1 MSEKPNFADKFR
13 ELNSRDVNAHVE
25 KKQNL
30 NYLSWAYVQQEL
42 TKEDPTYEEKVIEFP
57 YPDSNNENF
66 FVPYLRTNEGY
77 MVCVELTVF
86 GVTKREWLPVL
97 DYRNKPVTIGSATAI
112 FDINKA
118 IKRCMVK
125 CAAKFGLGNYL
136 YLGEEVPS
144 ANDNDI
150 TELEERINQFVTL
163 SQEKGRDATL
173 DKTMRWL
180 DIQNINKVTK
190 KDIAN
195 AHQKLDAGLKKI
207 DKELSLIHI

>member
-1 MSEKPNFADKFR
+1 MSEKLNFADKFR
-13 ELNSRDVNAHVE
+13 ELNSRDVSAHVE

-42 TKEDPTYEEKVIEFP
+42 TKEDPNYSERVIEFP
-57 YPDSNNENF
+57 YPDSTNENF
-66 FVPYLRTNEGY
+66 FVPYLKTNEGY

-97 DYRNKPVTIGSATAI
+97 DYRNKPVAIGSSTAI

-136 YLGEEVPS
+136 YLGEEAPDVS
-144 ANDNDI
+144 D
-150 TELEERINQFVTL
+150 ELKEL
-163 SQEKGRDATL
+163 L
-173 DKTMRWL
+173 DKEAKEFIKIAEQSDKGSQFEGQIKKFKNMNVDTLNKQDIEKTRNLINTWL
-180 DIQNINKVTK
+180 GEIK
-190 KDIAN
+190 
-195 AHQKLDAGLKKI
+195 
-207 DKELSLIHI
+207 

>member
-13 ELNSRDVNAHVE
+13 ELNSRDVSAHVE

-42 TKEDPTYEEKVIEFP
+42 TKEDPNYSERVIEFP
-57 YPDSNNENF
+57 YPDSTNENF
-66 FVPYLRTNEGY
+66 FVPYLKTNEGY

-97 DYRNKPVTIGSATAI
+97 DYRNKPVTVGSSTAI

-118 IKRCMVK
+118 TKRCMVK

-136 YLGEEVPS
+136 YLGEEAPDVS
-144 ANDNDI
+144 D
-150 TELEERINQFVTL
+150 ELKEL
-163 SQEKGRDATL
+163 L
-173 DKTMRWL
+173 DKEAKEFIKIAEQSDKGSQFEGQIKKLKNMNVDTLNKQDIEKTRNLINTWL
-180 DIQNINKVTK
+180 GGI
-190 KDIAN
+190 
-195 AHQKLDAGLKKI
+195 
-207 DKELSLIHI
+207 KE

>member
-1 MSEKPNFADKFR
+1 MSEKLNFADKFR
-13 ELNSRDVNAHVE
+13 ELNSRDVSAHVE

-42 TKEDPTYEEKVIEFP
+42 TKEDPNYSERVIEFP
-57 YPDSNNENF
+57 YPDSTNENF
-66 FVPYLRTNEGY
+66 FVPYLKTNEGY

-97 DYRNKPVTIGSATAI
+97 DYRNKPVAIGSSTAI

-136 YLGEEVPS
+136 YLGVEAPDVS
-144 ANDNDI
+144 D
-150 TELEERINQFVTL
+150 ELKEL
-163 SQEKGRDATL
+163 L
-173 DKTMRWL
+173 DKEAKEFIKIAEQSDKGSQFEGQIKKLKNMNVDTLNKQDIEKTRNLINTWL
-180 DIQNINKVTK
+180 GEIK
-190 KDIAN
+190 
-195 AHQKLDAGLKKI
+195 
-207 DKELSLIHI
+207 

>member
-1 MSEKPNFADKFR
+1 MSEKLNFADKFR
-13 ELNSRDVNAHVE
+13 ELNSRDVSAHVE

-42 TKEDPTYEEKVIEFP
+42 TKEDPNYSERVIEFP
-57 YPDSNNENF
+57 YPDSVNENF
-66 FVPYLRTNEGY
+66 FVPYLKTNEGY

-97 DYRNKPVTIGSATAI
+97 DYRNKPVAIGSSTAI

-144 ANDNDI
+144 ASDNDI

-180 DIQNINKVTK
+180 GIQNINKVTK
-190 KDIAN
+190 KDIAV
-195 AHQKLDAGLKKI
+195 AHQKLDAGLKQL
-207 DKELSLIHI
+207 DKENGND

>member
-1 MSEKPNFADKFR
+1 MTSFIEKFN
-13 ELNSRDVNAHVE
+13 ELNSRNVNEHVE
-25 KKQNL
+25 QKNGL
-30 NYLSWAYVQQEL
+30 NYLSWAFVQQEL
-42 TKEDPTYEEKVIEFP
+42 TKEDPNYTEKVIEFP
-57 YPDSNNENF
+57 YPDSTDENF
-66 FVPYLRTNEGY
+66 FVPYLKTNEGY

-97 DYRNKPVTIGSATAI
+97 DYRNKPVAIGSSTAI

-136 YLGEEVPS
+136 YLGEDAPDAS
-144 ANDNDI
+144 DNDR
-150 TELEERINQFVTL
+150 TELEDKINQFVSI

-180 DIQNINKVTK
+180 GISDMNKVSQK
-190 KDIAN
+190 EIAQ
-195 AHQKLDAGLKKI
+195 AHAKLDAGLKQL
-207 DKELSLIHI
+207 DKDDE

>member
-42 TKEDPTYEEKVIEFP
+42 TKEDSTYEEKVIEFP

-66 FVPYLRTNEGY
+66 FVPYLKTNEGY

-118 IKRCMVK
+118 TKRCMVK

-144 ANDNDI
+144 VNDNDI

-180 DIQNINKVTK
+180 GIQNINKVTK

-195 AHQKLDAGLKKI
+195 AHQKLDAGLKQL
-207 DKELSLIHI
+207 DKENSND

>member
-1 MSEKPNFADKFR
+1 MVNFSDKFR
-13 ELNSRDVNAHVE
+13 ELNSRDVSAHVE

-42 TKEDPTYEEKVIEFP
+42 TKEDPNYSERVIEFP
-57 YPDSNNENF
+57 YPDSTNENF
-66 FVPYLRTNEGY
+66 FVPYLKTNEGY

-97 DYRNKPVTIGSATAI
+97 DYRNKPVAIGSSTAI

-144 ANDNDI
+144 ASDNDI

-163 SQEKGRDATL
+163 SQEKGKDATL

-180 DIQNINKVTK
+180 GIQNINKVTK
-190 KDIAN
+190 KDIAV
-195 AHQKLDAGLKKI
+195 AHQKLDAGLKQL
-207 DKELSLIHI
+207 DKENK

>member
-1 MSEKPNFADKFR
+1 MTEKLNFADKFK
-13 ELNSRDVNAHVE
+13 ELNSRDVSAHVE

-42 TKEDPTYEEKVIEFP
+42 TKEDPNYSERVIEFP
-57 YPDSNNENF
+57 YPDSTNENF
-66 FVPYLRTNEGY
+66 FVPYLKTNEGY

-97 DYRNKPVTIGSATAI
+97 DYRNKPVAIGSSTAI

-136 YLGEEVPS
+136 YLGEEAPDVS
-144 ANDNDI
+144 D
-150 TELEERINQFVTL
+150 ELKEL
-163 SQEKGRDATL
+163 L
-173 DKTMRWL
+173 DKEANEFIKIAEESDKGSQFEVQIKKLKNMDVDTLNKQDIKKTRNLINTWL
-180 DIQNINKVTK
+180 GEIK
-190 KDIAN
+190 
-195 AHQKLDAGLKKI
+195 
-207 DKELSLIHI
+207 

>member
-1 MSEKPNFADKFR
+1 MTNFAEKFK
-13 ELNSRDVNAHVE
+13 ELNSRDVSDHVE
-25 KKQNL
+25 KKNGL

-42 TKEDPTYEEKVIEFP
+42 TKEDPNYTEKVIEFP
-57 YPDSNNENF
+57 YPDSTDENF
-66 FVPYLRTNEGY
+66 FVPYLKTNEGY

-97 DYRNKPVTIGSATAI
+97 DYRNKPVAIGSSTAI

-136 YLGEEVPS
+136 YLGEDAPDAS
-144 ANDNDI
+144 DNDR
-150 TELEERINQFVTL
+150 TELEGKINQFVSI

-180 DIQNINKVTK
+180 GISNLNKVSQK
-190 KDIAN
+190 EIAQ
-195 AHQKLDAGLKKI
+195 AHAKLDAGLKQL
-207 DKELSLIHI
+207 DKDDE

>member
-66 FVPYLRTNEGY
+66 FVPYLKTNEGY

-150 TELEERINQFVTL
+150 TELEERINQFVTS

-180 DIQNINKVTK
+180 GIQNINKITK

-195 AHQKLDAGLKKI
+195 AHQKLDAGLKQL
-207 DKELSLIHI
+207 DKENSNVK

>member
-1 MSEKPNFADKFR
+1 MSEKLNFADKFR
-13 ELNSRDVNAHVE
+13 ELNSRDVSAHVE

-57 YPDSNNENF
+57 YPDSTDKNF
-66 FVPYLRTNEGY
+66 FVPYLKMDEGY

-97 DYRNKPVTIGSATAI
+97 NYKNQAIPKGSATS

-136 YLGEEVPS
+136 YLGEEAPDAS
-144 ANDNDI
+144 DNDR

-180 DIQNINKVTK
+180 GIQNINKVSQK
-190 KDIAN
+190 EIAQ
-195 AHQKLDAGLKKI
+195 AHAKLDAGLKQL
-207 DKELSLIHI
+207 DKENDND

>member
-1 MSEKPNFADKFR
+1 MSEKLNFADKFR
-13 ELNSRDVNAHVE
+13 ELNSRDVSAHVE

-42 TKEDPTYEEKVIEFP
+42 TKEDPNYVEKVIEFP
-57 YPDSNNENF
+57 YPDSTNESF
-66 FVPYLRTNEGY
+66 FVPYLKTNEGY

-97 DYRNKPVTIGSATAI
+97 DFRNKPVTVDSSTAI

-118 IKRCMVK
+118 TKRCMVK

-136 YLGEEVPS
+136 YLGEETPS
-144 ANDNDI
+144 PNEKDI

-163 SQEKGRDATL
+163 SKEKGRDATL

-180 DIQNINKVTK
+180 GIQNINNINQ
-190 KDIAN
+190 KDIAA
-195 AHQKLDAGLKKI
+195 AHQKLDGGLKQL
-207 DKELSLIHI
+207 DKENNND

>member
-66 FVPYLRTNEGY
+66 FVPYLKTNEGY

-97 DYRNKPVTIGSATAI
+97 DYRNKPVAIGSSTAI

-150 TELEERINQFVTL
+150 TELEERINQFVTS

-180 DIQNINKVTK
+180 GIQNINKVTK
-190 KDIAN
+190 KDIAV
-195 AHQKLDAGLKKI
+195 AHQKLDAGLKQL
-207 DKELSLIHI
+207 DKENGDD

>member
-1 MSEKPNFADKFR
+1 MSEKPNFSDKFR

-66 FVPYLRTNEGY
+66 FVPYLKTNEGY

-97 DYRNKPVTIGSATAI
+97 DYRNKPVTIGSAIAI

-118 IKRCMVK
+118 TKRCMVK

-144 ANDNDI
+144 VNDNDI

-173 DKTMRWL
+173 EKTMRWL
-180 DIQNINKVTK
+180 GIQNINKVTK

-195 AHQKLDAGLKKI
+195 AHQKLDAGLKQL
-207 DKELSLIHI
+207 DKENSND

>member
-42 TKEDPTYEEKVIEFP
+42 TKENPTYEEKVIEFP

-66 FVPYLRTNEGY
+66 FVPYLKTNEGY

-97 DYRNKPVTIGSATAI
+97 DYRNKPVAIGSSTAI

-180 DIQNINKVTK
+180 GIQNINKVTK

-195 AHQKLDAGLKKI
+195 AHQKLDAGLKQL
-207 DKELSLIHI
+207 DKENSND

>member
-42 TKEDPTYEEKVIEFP
+42 TKEDPNYTEKVIEFP
-57 YPDSNNENF
+57 YPDTSNENL
-66 FVPYLRTNEGY
+66 FVPYLKTEEGY

-97 DYRNKPVTIGSATAI
+97 DFKNKPVPKGSPNAA

-118 IKRCMVK
+118 TKRCMVK

-163 SQEKGRDATL
+163 SQEKGRDATQ

-180 DIQNINKVTK
+180 GIQNINKVTK

-195 AHQKLDAGLKKI
+195 AHQKLDAGLKQL
-207 DKELSLIHI
+207 DKENSND

>member
-66 FVPYLRTNEGY
+66 FVPYLKTNEGY

-150 TELEERINQFVTL
+150 TELEERINQFVTS

-180 DIQNINKVTK
+180 GIQNINKITK

-195 AHQKLDAGLKKI
+195 AHQKLDAGLKQL
-207 DKELSLIHI
+207 DKENSND

>member
-1 MSEKPNFADKFR
+1 MAEQPSFSDKFR
-13 ELNSRDVNAHVE
+13 ELNSRDVSAHVE

-42 TKEDPTYEEKVIEFP
+42 TKEDPNYSERVIEFP
-57 YPDSNNENF
+57 YPDSMNENF
-66 FVPYLRTNEGY
+66 FVPYLKTNEGY

-97 DYRNKPVTIGSATAI
+97 DYRNKPVAIGSSTAI

-118 IKRCMVK
+118 TKRCMVK

-144 ANDNDI
+144 ASDNDV

-180 DIQNINKVTK
+180 GIQNINKVTK
-190 KDIAN
+190 KDIAV
-195 AHQKLDAGLKKI
+195 AHQKLDAGLKQL
-207 DKELSLIHI
+207 DKENGND

>member
-1 MSEKPNFADKFR
+1 MTSFIEKFN
-13 ELNSRDVNAHVE
+13 ELNSRNVNEHVE
-25 KKQNL
+25 QKNGL
-30 NYLSWAYVQQEL
+30 NYLSWAFVQQEL
-42 TKEDPTYEEKVIEFP
+42 TKEDPNYTEKVIEFP
-57 YPDSNNENF
+57 YPDSTDENF
-66 FVPYLRTNEGY
+66 FVPYLKTNEGY

-97 DYRNKPVTIGSATAI
+97 DYRNKPVAIGSSTAI

-136 YLGEEVPS
+136 YLGEDAPDAS
-144 ANDNDI
+144 DNDR
-150 TELEERINQFVTL
+150 TELEGKINQFVSI

-180 DIQNINKVTK
+180 GISDINKVSQK
-190 KDIAN
+190 EIAQ
-195 AHQKLDAGLKKI
+195 AHAKLDAGLKQL
-207 DKELSLIHI
+207 DKDDE

>member
-66 FVPYLRTNEGY
+66 FVPYLKTNEGY

-118 IKRCMVK
+118 TKRCMVK

-144 ANDNDI
+144 VNDNDI

-180 DIQNINKVTK
+180 GIQNINKVTK

-195 AHQKLDAGLKKI
+195 AHQKLDAGLKQL
-207 DKELSLIHI
+207 DKENSIVK

>member
-42 TKEDPTYEEKVIEFP
+42 TKEDPTYEEKVIEFL

-66 FVPYLRTNEGY
+66 FVPYLKTNEGY

-180 DIQNINKVTK
+180 GIQNINKVTK

-195 AHQKLDAGLKKI
+195 AHQKLDAGLKQL
-207 DKELSLIHI
+207 DKENSNVK

>member
-1 MSEKPNFADKFR
+1 MTSFIEKFN
-13 ELNSRDVNAHVE
+13 ELNSRNVNEHVE
-25 KKQNL
+25 QKNGL
-30 NYLSWAYVQQEL
+30 NYLSWAFVQQEL
-42 TKEDPTYEEKVIEFP
+42 TKEDPNYTEKVIEFP
-57 YPDSNNENF
+57 YPDSTDENF
-66 FVPYLRTNEGY
+66 FVPYLKTNEGY

-97 DYRNKPVTIGSATAI
+97 DYRNKPVAIGSSTAI

-136 YLGEEVPS
+136 YLGEDAPDAS
-144 ANDNDI
+144 DNDR
-150 TELEERINQFVTL
+150 TELEGKINQFVSI

-180 DIQNINKVTK
+180 GISDMNKVSQK
-190 KDIAN
+190 EIAQ
-195 AHQKLDAGLKKI
+195 AHAKLDAGLKQL
-207 DKELSLIHI
+207 DKDDENESI

>member
-1 MSEKPNFADKFR
+1 MSEKLNFADKFR
-13 ELNSRDVNAHVE
+13 ELNSRDVSAHVE

-42 TKEDPTYEEKVIEFP
+42 TKEDPNYSERVIEFP
-57 YPDSNNENF
+57 YPDSTNENF
-66 FVPYLRTNEGY
+66 FVPYLKTNEGY

-97 DYRNKPVTIGSATAI
+97 DYRNKPVAIGSSTAI

-136 YLGEEVPS
+136 YLGEEAPDVS
-144 ANDNDI
+144 DELKELLDEEANEFIKIAEESDKRSQFEDQIKKLKNMDVDTLNKQDI
-150 TELEERINQFVTL
+150 
-163 SQEKGRDATL
+163 K
-173 DKTMRWL
+173 KTRNL
-180 DIQNINKVTK
+180 INKWLGEIK
-190 KDIAN
+190 
-195 AHQKLDAGLKKI
+195 
-207 DKELSLIHI
+207 

>member
-66 FVPYLRTNEGY
+66 FVPYLKTNEGY

-118 IKRCMVK
+118 TKRCMVK

-144 ANDNDI
+144 VNDNDI
-150 TELEERINQFVTL
+150 TELEKRINQFVTL

-180 DIQNINKVTK
+180 GIQNINKVTK

-195 AHQKLDAGLKKI
+195 AHQKLDAGLKQL
-207 DKELSLIHI
+207 DKENSND

>member
-1 MSEKPNFADKFR
+1 MAEQPSFSDKFR
-13 ELNSRDVNAHVE
+13 ELNSRDVSAHVE

-42 TKEDPTYEEKVIEFP
+42 TKEDPNYTERVIEFP

-66 FVPYLRTNEGY
+66 FVPYLKTNEGY

-97 DYRNKPVTIGSATAI
+97 DYRNKPVTVGSATAI

-118 IKRCMVK
+118 TKRCMVK

-136 YLGEEVPS
+136 YLGEEAPDVS
-144 ANDNDI
+144 DELKEILVKEANEFIKIAEESNKGSQFEVQIKKLKSMDVNTLNKQDI
-150 TELEERINQFVTL
+150 EKTRNLINT
-163 SQEKGRDATL
+163 
-173 DKTMRWL
+173 WL
-180 DIQNINKVTK
+180 GEIK
-190 KDIAN
+190 
-195 AHQKLDAGLKKI
+195 
-207 DKELSLIHI
+207 

>member
-13 ELNSRDVNAHVE
+13 ELNSRDVSAHVE

-42 TKEDPTYEEKVIEFP
+42 TKEDPTYEEKVVEFP

-66 FVPYLRTNEGY
+66 LVPYLKTNEGY

-118 IKRCMVK
+118 TKRCMVK

-136 YLGEEVPS
+136 YLGEEAPDVS
-144 ANDNDI
+144 D
-150 TELEERINQFVTL
+150 ELKEL
-163 SQEKGRDATL
+163 L
-173 DKTMRWL
+173 DKEANEFIKMAEESDKGSQFEVQIKKLKNMNVDTLNKQDIEKTRNLINTWL
-180 DIQNINKVTK
+180 GEIK
-190 KDIAN
+190 
-195 AHQKLDAGLKKI
+195 
-207 DKELSLIHI
+207 

>member
-42 TKEDPTYEEKVIEFP
+42 TKEDPTYEEKVIEFL

-66 FVPYLRTNEGY
+66 FVPYLKTKEGY

-195 AHQKLDAGLKKI
+195 AHQKLDAGLKKL
-207 DKELSLIHI
+207 DKEYSNVK

>member
-1 MSEKPNFADKFR
+1 MITDKPNFADKFK
-13 ELNSRDVNAHVE
+13 ELNSRDVSAHVE

-42 TKEDPTYEEKVIEFP
+42 TKEDPNYVEKVIEFP
-57 YPDSNNENF
+57 YPDSTNENF
-66 FVPYLRTNEGY
+66 SVPYLKTNEGY

-97 DYRNKPVTIGSATAI
+97 DFRNKPVAVGSSTAI

-118 IKRCMVK
+118 TKRCMVK

-136 YLGEEVPS
+136 YLGEETPS
-144 ANDNDI
+144 PNEKDI

-180 DIQNINKVTK
+180 GIQNINNINQ
-190 KDIAN
+190 KDIAA
-195 AHQKLDAGLKKI
+195 AHQKLDGGLKKL
-207 DKELSLIHI
+207 DKENGND

>member
-66 FVPYLRTNEGY
+66 FVPYLKTNEGY

-97 DYRNKPVTIGSATAI
+97 DYRNKPVAIGSATAI

-180 DIQNINKVTK
+180 GIQNINKVTK

-195 AHQKLDAGLKKI
+195 AHQKLDAGLKQL
-207 DKELSLIHI
+207 DKENSNVK

>member
-1 MSEKPNFADKFR
+1 MTEQPSFSDKFR
-13 ELNSRDVNAHVE
+13 ELNSRDVSTHVE

-42 TKEDPTYEEKVIEFP
+42 TKEDPNYSERVIEFP
-57 YPDSNNENF
+57 YPDSNNEDF
-66 FVPYLRTNEGY
+66 FVPYLKTNEGY

-97 DYRNKPVTIGSATAI
+97 DYRNKPVAIGSSTAI

-136 YLGEEVPS
+136 YLGEEAPDVS
-144 ANDNDI
+144 D
-150 TELEERINQFVTL
+150 ELKEL
-163 SQEKGRDATL
+163 L
-173 DKTMRWL
+173 DKEANEFIKIAEESDKGSQFEVQIKKLKNMNVDTLNKQDIEKTRNLINTWL
-180 DIQNINKVTK
+180 GEIK
-190 KDIAN
+190 
-195 AHQKLDAGLKKI
+195 
-207 DKELSLIHI
+207 

>member
-66 FVPYLRTNEGY
+66 FVPYLKTNEGY

-97 DYRNKPVTIGSATAI
+97 DYRNKPVAIGSSTAI

-150 TELEERINQFVTL
+150 TELEERINQFVTS

-180 DIQNINKVTK
+180 GIQNINKITK

-195 AHQKLDAGLKKI
+195 AHQKLDSGLKQL
-207 DKELSLIHI
+207 DKENSNVK

>member
-1 MSEKPNFADKFR
+1 MAEQPSFSDKFR
-13 ELNSRDVNAHVE
+13 ELNSRDVSAHVE

-42 TKEDPTYEEKVIEFP
+42 TKEDPNYSERVIEFP
-57 YPDSNNENF
+57 YPDSMNENF
-66 FVPYLRTNEGY
+66 FVPYLKTNEGY

-97 DYRNKPVTIGSATAI
+97 DYRNKPVTVGSATAI

-118 IKRCMVK
+118 TKRCMVK

-144 ANDNDI
+144 ASDNDV

-180 DIQNINKVTK
+180 GIQNINKVTK
-190 KDIAN
+190 KDIAV
-195 AHQKLDAGLKKI
+195 AHQKLDAGLKQL
-207 DKELSLIHI
+207 DKENGND